1 MEFKVNLAL
10 FKSTEDSLK
19 ARYKEKYDPSKKYP
33 QYSGNM
39 QVTQMDIVKMVN
51 YLQKAK
57 PEATDYNPEGV
68 VTVRA
73 VGYINTSK
81 SGLQYLSINL
91 EPDYKT
97 LKAIEEAEMSGST
110 TTPTPSSTTAP
121 RTVDKEEDFIPF

>member
-10 FKSTEDSLK
+10 FKSTEESLK
-19 ARYKEKYDPSKKYP
+19 ARYKAKYDPSKKYP

>member
-10 FKSTEDSLK
+10 FKSTEESLK

-81 SGLQYLSINL
+81 SGLRYLSINL

>member
-10 FKSTEDSLK
+10 FKSTEESLK

-81 SGLQYLSINL
+81 NGLQYLSINL

-97 LKAIEEAEMSGST
+97 LKAIEEAELSGST

>member
-10 FKSTEDSLK
+10 FKSTEESLK

-91 EPDYKT
+91 EPEYKT

>member
-10 FKSTEDSLK
+10 FKSTEESLK

-39 QVTQMDIVKMVN
+39 QLTEMDIINMVT
-51 YLQKAK
+51 YQQKAT
-57 PEATDYNPEGV
+57 PEPNDYNPQGV

-81 SGLQYLSINL
+81 NGLQYLSINL

-97 LKAIEEAEMSGST
+97 LKAIEAADSGMT
-110 TTPTPSSTTAP
+110 PAVTPTPAP
-121 RTVDKEEDFIPF
+121 TVKVEDDFIPF

>member
-1 MEFKVNLAL
+1 
-10 FKSTEDSLK
+10 
-19 ARYKEKYDPSKKYP
+19 
-33 QYSGNM
+33 M

>member
-10 FKSTEDSLK
+10 FKSTEESLK

-97 LKAIEEAEMSGST
+97 LKAIEEAEMSGGT
-110 TTPTPSSTTAP
+110 VTPSVTTAP
-121 RTVDKEEDFIPF
+121 KVPAAEDDFIPF

>member
-10 FKSTEDSLK
+10 FKSTEESLK

-68 VTVRA
+68 VTIRA

-81 SGLQYLSINL
+81 NGLQYLSINL

-97 LKAIEEAEMSGST
+97 LKAIGAADSGMT
-110 TTPTPSSTTAP
+110 PAVTPTPAP
-121 RTVDKEEDFIPF
+121 TVKVEDDFIPF

>member
-10 FKSTEDSLK
+10 FKSTEESLK

-97 LKAIEEAEMSGST
+97 LKAIEEAEMSGGAV
-110 TTPTPSSTTAP
+110 TPSNTTAP

>member
-1 MEFKVNLAL
+1 
-10 FKSTEDSLK
+10 
-19 ARYKEKYDPSKKYP
+19 
-33 QYSGNM
+33 M

-68 VTVRA
+68 VTLRA

-97 LKAIEEAEMSGST
+97 LKAIEEAEMSGVSKEWK
-110 TTPTPSSTTAP
+110 SSPKVPAAE
-121 RTVDKEEDFIPF
+121 DDFIPF

>member
-10 FKSTEDSLK
+10 FKSTEESLK

-81 SGLQYLSINL
+81 SGLQYISINL

>member
-10 FKSTEDSLK
+10 FKSTEESLK

-39 QVTQMDIVKMVN
+39 QLTEMDIIKMVT

-81 SGLQYLSINL
+81 NGLQYLSINL
-91 EPDYKT
+91 EPDYTT
-97 LKAIEEAEMSGST
+97 LKTIEEKESGVT
-110 TTPTPSSTTAP
+110 SSTPAP
-121 RTVDKEEDFIPF
+121 RSVDPTEDFIPF

>member
-10 FKSTEDSLK
+10 FKSTEESLK

-121 RTVDKEEDFIPF
+121 RTVYKEEYFIPF

>member
-10 FKSTEDSLK
+10 FKSTEESLK

>member
-10 FKSTEDSLK
+10 FKSTEESHK

-39 QVTQMDIVKMVN
+39 EVTQMDIVKMVN

-57 PEATDYNPEGV
+57 PEATDYHPEGV
-68 VTVRA
+68 VTIRA
-73 VGYINTSK
+73 VGYINKAK

-97 LKAIEEAEMSGST
+97 LKAIEEAEMSGVSKEWK
-110 TTPTPSSTTAP
+110 SSPKVPAAE
-121 RTVDKEEDFIPF
+121 DSGEDFIPF

>member
-10 FKSTEDSLK
+10 FKSTEESLK

-39 QVTQMDIVKMVN
+39 QLTEMDIIKMVT

-68 VTVRA
+68 VTVRLLVTLILLRMA
-73 VGYINTSK
+73 C
-81 SGLQYLSINL
+81 SIFL
-91 EPDYKT
+91 
-97 LKAIEEAEMSGST
+97 LI
-110 TTPTPSSTTAP
+110 
-121 RTVDKEEDFIPF
+121 

>member
-10 FKSTEDSLK
+10 FKSTEESLK

-39 QVTQMDIVKMVN
+39 QLTEMDIIKMVT

-81 SGLQYLSINL
+81 NGLQYLSINL

-97 LKAIEEAEMSGST
+97 LKAIEEADSGFT
-110 TTPTPSSTTAP
+110 PPTTPTPTPTANK
-121 RTVDKEEDFIPF
+121 VEEDFIPF

>member
-10 FKSTEDSLK
+10 FKSTEESLK

-68 VTVRA
+68 VNVRA